1 MQNEG
6 VAKATIIENK
16 CSKNLIVIVL
26 YRYRAGQGKNDYCPE
41 FVRNG
46 VKRPA
51 LQIGVCAK
59 KPRKPVAQTVYEITI
74 YNP

>member
-26 YRYRAGQGKNDYCPE
+26 YRYQAGQGKNEYCPGLTHY
-41 FVRNG
+41 G
-46 VKRPA
+46 VKRP
-51 LQIGVCAK
+51 CAS
-59 KPRKPVAQTVYEITI
+59 
-74 YNP
+74 N